1 MKQMY
6 FFLKSLDLIIIQSH
20 SLQAFQTFIILLQSH
35 WVSRNSE
42 LFNFNILK
50 SAVHSTFKANEQFLA
65 ILITIHLKKQN
76 SKVTTI
82 TTT

>member
-42 LFNFNILK
+42 LFNFNLLK
-50 SAVHSTFKANEQFLA
+50 STFSTYKANEQLLA
-65 ILITIHLKKQN
+65 ILNTIHLKKQN